1 MFKGRIQMRARL
13 VRMFLAVS
21 LLTTGLLLATPTPS
35 FACHIT
41 VNWNA
46 DCDGFSGSV
55 ENHMGHSEKFQ
66 WKVKLYQG
74 DTVVEEHSDWSGCI
88 DNNGT
93 YNFPPVT
100 WEHTPMCGP
109 FFVKAWVKAY
119 KCCGC
124 GDYEERE
131 DETWNLDCPCTSL
144 EMDKTSVVSDNP
156 LEPGST
162 ITYTIVVNN
171 PASSTGS
178 NTNIVVSDPLPAG
191 TSYVSGSSQVT
202 APASVTDYTVRDE
215 FNARSYSN
223 NDGTVNWAGDWQEI
237 GETQGAGPLSGEV
250 QVRTDGRLRIGDQDY
265 SGGNPGAWRTADLSD
280 ATSATFSFNYQA
292 VTNEY
297 YDWLDVQ
304 VSSNGGGSWHTLKT
318 FKGSS
323 SGSKS
328 YDISSYASSN
338 TAIRFLVT
346 NRYGGSSDFFYADN
360 VQIAFSKSETTTAP
374 GGAPPDLVTAAD
386 GYDLLPGES
395 MTVTFQVTVNDPIP
409 EGLTEIV
416 NTACVTSDQVTD
428 PLCDTTTDPVEQG
441 GPQAKSS
448 IGDYVW
454 HDLFHSQT
462 HQVDGVQDDGE
473 PGLEGVLVELY
484 QGGGKVGEYTT
495 GANGYYQF
503 TDLDAGSY
511 TVKIADSNF
520 ASGGVLEGWFA
531 SPPNQGDDAKDS
543 DGDKTN
549 HEATVTLAEGEDKD
563 TIDFGFFYS
572 CIELEKTGPDSV
584 GLGETITYHF
594 VVTNCG
600 DVVLHGA
607 AHVYDP
613 LLNPCGDHEI
623 WNAVVWPDNP
633 VHEFDRTY
641 TPDGNDCGELV
652 NTANAVGHSQ
662 LDDYGSLPDVTDED
676 SWTVEVLC
684 SHITV
689 VKQTNPDGDTT
700 AFEFTASYDADGFQ
714 LSDGQ
719 SNDSGLLTAG
729 TYSVSEVNLPE
740 GWELDS
746 AACDDGSDA
755 ASIDLGI
762 NEHVTCTFNNVQE
775 AGPGSICL
783 PSIDFDTDARGNPL
797 AAGTII
803 AEQWSDWGVHIT
815 TSNPTWHPVMIFD
828 SSNPTGNDPDLG
840 TPNQDFGGPGI
851 GNGGKYG
858 TPGENSLAQGKILII
873 STDGDTSDPD
883 DYVGG
888 GTITFTFDQPTPVDE
903 VHILDIE
910 ETGSKVRA
918 WNAATGGTLLAEVN
932 MQTYGNNSFQIVPVN
947 ADGVRRLEIYFKG
960 SGGVSAVVFCSEEG
974 SLGDYVWEDVNRD
987 GIQDSDESGIPG
999 VTVQLYLD
1007 ENDDGV
1013 PQSGELQGTD
1023 VTNENGLYLFTGL
1036 AAGNYIVKVAD
1047 SNFESSAVLYSYFET
1062 VQNAGDDAEDSD
1074 GHPTTHEVA
1083 VTLASGEN
1091 NMTIDFGFYDCDIG
1105 DRVWHDESGQGDQ
1118 NANFGVDEPGFNG
1131 VDVYLYRDNGNGTFN
1146 RSEET
1151 FVYVTT
1157 TTSGTSREP
1166 AGWPD
1171 GIYGFDMTAHG
1182 AGEYWVWVDES
1193 TLPSPGVGM
1202 QWARTS
1208 GIHTTGD
1215 NPQKVIYAGGDDFS
1229 FDFGYVAEST
1239 PTAVTLSSFAA
1250 RPGAGGGGT
1259 SGGEGTSPLL
1269 WLEMAGLMLAS
1280 GSLFWKKRRA
1290 G

>member
-1 MFKGRIQMRARL
+1 MFKGRIQMRAKL
-13 VRMFLAVS
+13 MRMFLAVS

-41 VNWNA
+41 VNWDA
-46 DCDGFSGSV
+46 DCEGFSGSV

-74 DTVVEEHSDWSGCI
+74 DTLVEEHSEWSGCI
-88 DNNGT
+88 DNNHT
-93 YNFPPVT
+93 YHFPTVT

-109 FFVKAWVKAY
+109 FFVKAWVRAY
-119 KCCGC
+119 RCCG

-131 DETWNLDCPCTSL
+131 YETWNLDCPCTSL
-144 EMDKTSVVSDNP
+144 EMDKTSVVSDTP

-162 ITYTIVVNN
+162 VTYNIVVSN

-178 NTNIVVSDPLPAG
+178 NTNIVVSDPLPTG

-215 FNARSYSN
+215 FNDRSYGN
-223 NDGTVNWAGDWQEI
+223 NNGTVLWAGDWQEI
-237 GETQGAGPLSGEV
+237 GETQGAGPTSGEV

-265 SGGNPGAWRTADLSD
+265 SGGDPGAWRTADLSD
-280 ATSATFSFNYQA
+280 ATSATFSFDYQA
-292 VTNEY
+292 VTNED
-297 YDWLDVQ
+297 YDWLAVQ

-328 YDISSYASSN
+328 YDISSYASAN
-338 TAIRFLVT
+338 TAIRFKVT
-346 NRYGGSSDFFYADN
+346 NRYGGDHDFFYADN
-360 VQIAFSKSETTTAP
+360 VQIAFSRSETTTAP

-386 GYDLLPGES
+386 GYNLLPGES
-395 MTVTFQVTVNDPIP
+395 MSVTFQVTVNNPVP
-409 EGLTEIV
+409 EGLTEIE

-484 QGGGKVGEYTT
+484 QGGVKVDDYTT
-495 GANGYYQF
+495 GASGYYQF

-520 ASGGVLEGWFA
+520 ASGGVLEDWFA
-531 SPPNQGDDAKDS
+531 SPPNQGDDAQDS
-543 DGDKTN
+543 DGDKTD
-549 HEATVTLAEGEDKD
+549 HQATVTLGEGEENN

-572 CIELEKTGPDSV
+572 CIDLEKTGPDSV
-584 GLGETITYHF
+584 GVDGTITYHF
-594 VVTNCG
+594 RVENCG

-623 WNAVVWPDNP
+623 WNAVVWPGEAP
-633 VHEFDRTY
+633 EFDRTY
-641 TPDGNDCGELV
+641 TPDGDDCGELV

-676 SWTVEVLC
+676 SWTVQVLC

-700 AFEFTASYDADGFQ
+700 AFEFTASYDEDGFQ

-719 SNDSGLLTAG
+719 SNDSGFLTAG
-729 TYSVSEVNLPE
+729 TYSVNEVNLPD

-746 AACDDGSDA
+746 AACDDGSA
-755 ASIDLGI
+755 PASIDLGV

-797 AAGTII
+797 AAGTLI

-815 TSNPTWHPVMIFD
+815 TSNPTNHPVMIFD

-840 TPNQDFGGPGI
+840 TPNQDFSGPGV
-851 GNGGKYG
+851 GNGGKSG
-858 TPGENSLAQGKILII
+858 QPGENSVAQGKILII
-873 STDGDTSDPD
+873 SGDGDTEDPD

-910 ETGSKVRA
+910 ESGSKVRA
-918 WNAATGGTLLAEVN
+918 WNATSGGTLLAEVN

-947 ADGVRRLEIYFKG
+947 ADGGVRRLEIIFEG
-960 SGGVSAVVFCSEEG
+960 SGGVAAVVFCSEEG

-987 GIQDSDESGIPG
+987 GIQDDDEPGISG
-999 VTVQLYLD
+999 VNVDLYLD
-1007 ENDDGV
+1007 ANSDGV
-1013 PQSGELQGTD
+1013 PQSEEFQSTD
-1023 VTNENGLYLFTGL
+1023 VTNGNGLYLFTGL
-1036 AAGNYIVKVAD
+1036 AAGDYIVKVAD

-1062 VQNAGDDAEDSD
+1062 VQNAGDDAKDSD
-1074 GHPTTHEVA
+1074 GHPTTHEVT

-1091 NMTIDFGFYDCDIG
+1091 NMTIDFGFSDCEIG
-1105 DRVWHDESGQGDQ
+1105 DRVWNDEDGEGDQ
-1118 NANFGVDEPGFNG
+1118 DANFGVDEPGLNG
-1131 VDVYLYRDNGNGTFN
+1131 VDVYLYKDNGNGSFN

-1157 TTSGTSREP
+1157 TISGTSQTP
-1166 AGWPD
+1166 DGWPD
-1171 GIYGFDMTAHG
+1171 GIYGFDMTTQPSG
-1182 AGEYWVWVDES
+1182 DYWVWVDES
-1193 TLPSPGVGM
+1193 TLPSPGSGL
-1202 QWARTS
+1202 QWKLTTASNPLKVAGYVS
-1208 GIHTTGD
+1208 GDI
-1215 NPQKVIYAGGDDFS
+1215 FS
-1229 FDFGYVAEST
+1229 FDFGYVAET
-1239 PTAVTLSSFAA
+1239 IPTAVTLSSFTA
-1250 RPGAGGGGT
+1250 RPSAGGFV
-1259 SGGEGTSPLL
+1259 SPR
-1269 WLEMAGLMLAS
+1269 WLGMVGLVLAS